1 MKKRT
6 PTQKRSIEKK
16 NIIIDKGFNLIC
28 KQGYYNTTT
37 NDIAKE
43 AGVSV
48 GIIYQYF
55 NDKKDILIEGVKN
68 YINNIQNQ
76 TITILNNENLNKKNI
91 NKTIENII
99 DKFIETHTISKE
111 AHEELSAMSHID
123 KNISKIYKDSELE
136 MTEKITQILKSNNIE
151 IENNKEK
158 VHIIIGIIENLCHEF
173 IYHKHKNIDYKIM
186 KKEVIKTISSMI
198 KEVNNER

>member
-16 NIIIDKGFNLIC
+16 NKIIDKGFNLIC

-111 AHEELSAMSHID
+111 AHEEISAMSHID
-123 KNISKIYKDSELE
+123 KNIKYIKIL
-136 MTEKITQILKSNNIE
+136 N
-151 IENNKEK
+151 
-158 VHIIIGIIENLCHEF
+158 
-173 IYHKHKNIDYKIM
+173 
-186 KKEVIKTISSMI
+186 
-198 KEVNNER
+198 

>member
-16 NIIIDKGFNLIC
+16 NKIIDKGFNLIC

-123 KNISKIYKDSELE
+123 KDISKIYKDSELE

-158 VHIIIGIIENLCHEF
+158 VRIIIGIIENLCHEF
-173 IYHKHKNIDYKIM
+173 IYHKHKNTDYKIM

-198 KEVNNER
+198 KEVNDER